1 MNPSIRDIKRPIP
14 KHVITK
20 FSKLYTAP
28 LNNYTGNLKKE
39 HVNYLGINSQ
49 STT

>member
-20 FSKLYTAP
+20 FSKLVIKR
-28 LNNYTGNLKKE
+28 LF
-39 HVNYLGINSQ
+39 
-49 STT
+49 